1 MVARSP
7 GLPRHPIFR
16 SQPALGHRLEQSDQL
31 LIGAPEL
38 ESAGQPPVAVELN
51 FRLTRRVLLRAPPAF
66 FAVLVFP
73 LLLAPVSIS
82 QFFLISVRLL
92 SRKTSS
98 SSPLSVWVWACDAA
112 LISTTRRA
120 RAFRQALAMQ
130 RASLRRRIFLC
141 LLCVRCLDSA
151 IFLEY
156 QKRLLRFPILHLP
169 VSLLESQ

>member
-16 SQPALGHRLEQSDQL
+16 SQPALGHRLEQDGQL
-31 LIGAPEL
+31 LIAAPEL

-92 SRKTSS
+92 SRKTFS
-98 SSPLSVWVWACDAA
+98 SSPFSVWVWVCDAA
-112 LISTTRRA
+112 LISMTLRA
-120 RAFRQALAMQ
+120 RVFREASAMQ
-130 RASLRRRIFLC
+130 RAPLRRQIFLC
-141 LLCVRCLDSA
+141 LLCVRRPGLA
-151 IFLEY
+151 ISLES
-156 QKRLLRFPILHLP
+156 QKRLLRFAIFHLLF
-169 VSLLESQ
+169 SLLESQ